1 MIELNRPKVY
11 NCLTRE
17 MLSSIR
23 SAIDFFERGG
33 SVRAVVITAAGKHFC
48 TGAALD
54 EVEIARG
61 SPDHL
66 QGYLAH
72 GHAVL
77 DRLQQVS
84 MPIVAAVQGLC
95 LAGGIEL
102 ALACDVLFAADDAKF
117 GDQHAAFGLI
127 PGWGGSQRLTRA
139 IGLHRSLDMMFS
151 ARRIDAQTALDWG
164 LVNYVSGNGNLHH
177 DALDYARVL
186 STRNGDG
193 LAAMKRLAYLA
204 AADRL
209 AAGLHQEREEALP
222 ILMGK
227 NVDEGLNAFKER
239 RTPKFA

>member
-1 MIELNRPKVY
+1 
-11 NCLTRE
+11 
-17 MLSSIR
+17 
-23 SAIDFFERGG
+23 
-33 SVRAVVITAAGKHFC
+33 
-48 TGAALD
+48 
-54 EVEIARG
+54 
-61 SPDHL
+61 
-66 QGYLAH
+66 
-72 GHAVL
+72 
-77 DRLQQVS
+77 
-84 MPIVAAVQGLC
+84 MPVVAAVQGLC

-139 IGLHRSLDMMFS
+139 IGLRRSLDMMFS

-164 LVNYVSGNGNLHH
+164 LVNYVSGNGNLRH

-193 LAAMKRLAYLA
+193 LTAMKRLAYLA
-204 AADRL
+204 AADGL
-209 AAGLHQEREEALP
+209 TAGLRQEREEALP